1 MRSLTSVTAVT
12 PLLFMVACF
21 TEPTPAPAPVDPSR
35 EGLTI
40 TQHDTERV
48 EGVFVLG
55 TSRVT
60 FVSTMVQD
68 QRADVI
74 IEIGSKRVH
83 VDIDYMVGFAQ
94 HDAGGNTFTAD
105 EIALIET
112 AAIAV
117 DQYMPV
123 GSGRTRAEDAVTQQ
137 LALMAIAPID
147 IALEKLDITQSRG
160 WVCLAS
166 CSCTNQYIGSG
177 YYRQA
182 GRGNSCT
189 GGSGNGCKGRCG
201 AGCSSDL
208 SGNYTQ
214 DCAKHDY
221 GLGSFA
227 SASDDYTF
235 ANCWC

>member
-1 MRSLTSVTAVT
+1 MRNLSVTVA
-12 PLLFMVACF
+12 PLLFLFACVA
-21 TEPTPAPAPVDPSR
+21 EPPPMPAPVDLGPQ
-35 EGLTI
+35 GLTI
-40 TQHDTERV
+40 GQHDNDHV
-48 EGVFVLG
+48 AGLFVQG

-60 FVSTMVQD
+60 FASTMTQE

-74 IEIGSKRVH
+74 IMIGDKRIH
-83 VDIDYMVGFAQ
+83 VDIDYKLGHAD
-94 HDAGGNTFTAD
+94 HDAGGNTFSLE
-105 EIALIET
+105 EISLVQT
-112 AAIAV
+112 AAVALEE
-117 DQYMPV
+117 YMPT
-123 GSGRTRAEDAVTQQ
+123 GQERTRAEDSVTQQ
-137 LALMAIAPID
+137 LALMAIAPSD
-147 IALEKLDITQSRG
+147 IAIDKFEITQDRSI
-160 WVCLAS
+160 VCLAS
-166 CSCTNQYIGSG
+166 CSCQTQYIGSG

-201 AGCSSDL
+201 AGCASDL

-227 SASDDYTF
+227 AASDDYAF